1 MAKITITVEMNE
13 RWISPFCSFLKAM
26 ENNGKLGHSGL
37 LGFYADEILDRLLHL
52 IDTYRHQ
59 NL

>member
-37 LGFYADEILDRLLHL
+37 LGFLCGW
-52 IDTYRHQ
+52 
-59 NL
+59 